1 MFSKMKGQVFGEK
14 KSGYFTN
21 PLQTAKWAMIKFFLK
36 VAAVI
41 IVIKL
46 SWGAI
51 KNFFFGPR
59 APKVDNKTA
68 LDIKQ
73 LELEITKL

>member
-1 MFSKMKGQVFGEK
+1 
-14 KSGYFTN
+14 
-21 PLQTAKWAMIKFFLK
+21 MIKFFLK